1 MPRYADINFFAGRSL
16 YIGRLPDL
24 LPTHSET
31 EGSQECRG
39 HDGAVPQGTGMV
51 I

>member
-1 MPRYADINFFAGRSL
+1 MPRYADINFFTGRSL

-39 HDGAVPQGTGMV
+39 YDGAVPQGTGMV